1 MDTKVKTY
9 FTPVVKRSKNITIIP
24 KAKIHVFKFFTVHYA
39 PGDIV

>member
-1 MDTKVKTY
+1 MDTKLETY
-9 FTPVVKRSKNITIIP
+9 FTAVVKRSKNTVIIP